1 MKKFD
6 LEDRM
11 VAYAARII
19 KTTDMLPSTFAASH
33 LGRQLIRSGTSV
45 ALNYG
50 EAQAAESRA
59 DFVHKLKVALKELKE
74 SQICLRILATQDYIP
89 ESTLNP
95 IIRETDELIS
105 ILITSIKTAK
115 RNQAST

>member
-11 VAYAARII
+11 VAYAACII
-19 KTTDMLPSTFAASH
+19 KTTDMLPGTFAASH

-50 EAQAAESRA
+50 EAQAAES
-59 DFVHKLKVALKELKE
+59 
-74 SQICLRILATQDYIP
+74 QICLRILATQDYVP
-89 ESTLNP
+89 DQS
-95 IIRETDELIS
+95 
-105 ILITSIKTAK
+105 
-115 RNQAST
+115 